1 MMMDVGVVQETLQTT
16 LLQQQHPST
25 MFLAETEAWV
35 QPTALVLGPFLN
47 FMSFAM
53 VCDVKLR

>member
-1 MMMDVGVVQETLQTT
+1 MVDPTVAADSVASLASSGML
-16 LLQQQHPST
+16 
-25 MFLAETEAWV
+25 LAETEAWV

-53 VCDVKLR
+53 VCDKVKKV